1 MITARTLLVTL
12 ALWSG
17 AGGLASAQ
25 QSPPAIPSGESQT
38 PAPASVVPGERAS
51 EASIRQLMEIV
62 HVRQILEQ
70 MSEQMETLLD
80 STLRQQLQGSRLNEE
95 QQRQLD
101 ALKSQLHDS
110 LAEMLEWNR
119 IEAMY
124 VRIYQ
129 ETFTQT
135 EIDGITAFYRTPA
148 GESMLAKMPLVL
160 QRSMAEVQQLM
171 TSMLPRLQ
179 QMARQQAEKI
189 KAAGARAGAGS

>member
-1 MITARTLLVTL
+1 
-12 ALWSG
+12 
-17 AGGLASAQ
+17 
-25 QSPPAIPSGESQT
+25 
-38 PAPASVVPGERAS
+38 
-51 EASIRQLMEIV
+51 
-62 HVRQILEQ
+62 
-70 MSEQMETLLD
+70 
-80 STLRQQLQGSRLNEE
+80 
-95 QQRQLD
+95 
-101 ALKSQLHDS
+101 
-110 LAEMLEWNR
+110 MLEWNR